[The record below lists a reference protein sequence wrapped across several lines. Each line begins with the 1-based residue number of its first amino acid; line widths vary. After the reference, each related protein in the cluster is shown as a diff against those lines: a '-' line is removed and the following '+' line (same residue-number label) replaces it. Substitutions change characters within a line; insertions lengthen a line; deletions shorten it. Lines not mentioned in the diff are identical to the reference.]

1 MSNQPRLPKYE
12 YFMKRFIECKEAGLT
27 KKANY
32 YADRIN
38 KLRTSTPVN
47 PTRSLDYKFAKI
59 GAKLNALPEGQ
70 RRIECSKFIQHTID
84 KGGTVNQGIAFLT
97 KCGVDSTIVCHS
109 LFEVA

>member
-1 MSNQPRLPKYE
+1 MNRPTRLPKYD

-38 KLRTSTPVN
+38 QLRTSAPKTVSTN
-47 PTRSLDYKFAKI
+47 VDKFAKI
-59 GAKLNALPEGQ
+59 GAKLNGLPEGQ
-70 RRIECSKFIQHTID
+70 RRIECSKFIQYTIN
-84 KGGTVNQGIAFLT
+84 KGGTVNQGVAFLT

-109 LFEVA
+109 LFEMA